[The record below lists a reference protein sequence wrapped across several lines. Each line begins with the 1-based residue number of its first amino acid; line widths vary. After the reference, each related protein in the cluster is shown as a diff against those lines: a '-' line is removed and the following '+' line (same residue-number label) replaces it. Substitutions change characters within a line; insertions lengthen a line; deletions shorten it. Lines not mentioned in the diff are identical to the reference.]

1 MAARGNGWCVSVA
14 AGARSESADAV
25 ELKFGQ
31 VGIASVRVRRNDA
44 AALHAELER
53 RVRAAPQLFERAAVV
68 MDLSHLAAQ
77 PTDGEV
83 DALLEAVRAAGMLP
97 VGLAY
102 GTAEN
107 DALARRMGLPL
118 IAKFR
123 AQYERL
129 AESSS
134 PGAPATEPARVPEA
148 ASPAGENR
156 KSKIEN
162 HGNEPAATVV
172 VLAQQHSQP
181 VRTGQQV
188 YARGRDLIVVAPVA
202 NGAEVLADGN
212 IHVYGALRGR
222 AFAGALGDEHA
233 RIFASEFRAE
243 LVSIAGHYRV
253 FEEIPAQYEGK
264 SVQISLDGGKL
275 KIANL

>member
-1 MAARGNGWCVSVA
+1 MSAAIGVRSDNG
-14 AGARSESADAV
+14 DAI

-31 VGIASVRVRRNDA
+31 VGIASVRVKRDDA
-44 AALHAELER
+44 SALHAELER
-53 RVRAAPQLFERAAVV
+53 RVHAAPQLFERAAVV
-68 MDLSHLAAQ
+68 LDLSHLPKLPDEGA
-77 PTDGEV
+77 V

-102 GTAEN
+102 GTSET
-107 DALARRMGLPL
+107 DALARRLGLPL

-123 AQYERL
+123 AQYERESEPAPP
-129 AESSS
+129 AEPVPENRQPSQQPSAAE
-134 PGAPATEPARVPEA
+134 PANAPAT
-148 ASPAGENR
+148 
-156 KSKIEN
+156 
-162 HGNEPAATVV
+162 T
-172 VLAQQHSQP
+172 AQHHSQP

-188 YARGRDLIVVAPVA
+188 YARGRDLVIVAPVA

-212 IHVYGALRGR
+212 VHVYGPLRGR
-222 AFAGALGDEHA
+222 AFAGALGDENA
-233 RIFASEFRAE
+233 RIYCSEFRAE

-264 SVQISLDGGKL
+264 PVQIHLDGNKL